1 MPLSKIYVK
10 LIPIIIVNFH
20 HKILGIDDNIP
31 TPRFVKRAGNFLCF
45 LHSTLLIVDESPLP
59 QRMSIPVRTN
69 DK

>member
-1 MPLSKIYVK
+1 MPLSNVSVK
-10 LIPIIIVNFH
+10 LIPIRTLDFH
-20 HKILGIDDNIP
+20 HKILGIDDTIP

-59 QRMSIPVRTN
+59 QHMSIPVRTN